1 MHRIAFARIV
11 KRVASFCMDWAFAQT
26 DSIQIGIYKNN
37 VPMQNMLWKNS
48 FCYFEKIYLKSG
60 ESRIAFQKT
69 ADIKQI

>member
-1 MHRIAFARIV
+1 
-11 KRVASFCMDWAFAQT
+11 MDWAFAQT

-69 ADIKQI
+69 ADIKQIQ